1 METDRELASDACVLR
16 AGISPADYAAQLL
29 AIAGATGSSKRSL
42 RSGLGMASNLTVR
55 IKTILNSRTNPKPV
69 KAISGGLITC
79 AVAALVLLVAS
90 LQLVFDSEQRTSAAA
105 SPTPGNPVAESGLQ
119 VPESRQQSEIKTKRA
134 SEKITESRPV
144 TATQGPHKTSNEKSL
159 LLEDN
164 LFPALKGQPPPM
176 LSQTLSFS
184 QNNVSPDFNYGKA
197 AAFDVDLSAGE
208 NATERVMAT
217 VRRFIWD
224 HWARSVR
231 GHLSIQ
237 FSTSGQADRSQSA
250 DKQFFR
256 IVRAS
261 QNFLSI
267 PPEAWRKG
275 ATGSV
280 VSDSNRSLF
289 SFALNFKAPWEQEK
303 LRLAIPADAIALGPL
318 HRMAA
323 AGSKLPWRLDGLWHV
338 NLVGRAEV
346 DQKKPFAPF
355 LIVASAVPKFSDCF
369 IEPNTQGRWNI
380 VLESN
385 SLDFDDQQGLFVQRL
400 RESFDV
406 AEWVYEGAS
415 RNPSSLSGRDSTFG
429 RERLRF
435 RNSVTNHQ
443 TLL

>member
-1 METDRELASDACVLR
+1 
-16 AGISPADYAAQLL
+16 
-29 AIAGATGSSKRSL
+29 
-42 RSGLGMASNLTVR
+42 
-55 IKTILNSRTNPKPV
+55 
-69 KAISGGLITC
+69 
-79 AVAALVLLVAS
+79 
-90 LQLVFDSEQRTSAAA
+90 
-105 SPTPGNPVAESGLQ
+105 VAESGLQ
-119 VPESRQQSEIKTKRA
+119 VPESRQQSEVGTTLD
-134 SEKITESRPV
+134 SEKITESRP
-144 TATQGPHKTSNEKSL
+144 APPTQGPHKTSNEKSL

-164 LFPALKGQPPPM
+164 FFTAALKEQPPLM
-176 LSQTLSFS
+176 LSQTPSLS

-197 AAFDVDLSAGE
+197 AVVDVDLSAGE

-231 GHLSIQ
+231 GNLSIQ
-237 FSTSGQADRSQSA
+237 FSTSGQADQSQPT

-256 IVRAS
+256 IVRAF

-267 PPEAWRKG
+267 PPEAWRKR

-280 VSDSNRSLF
+280 GSDSNRRLF
-289 SFALNFKAPWEQEK
+289 SFAFDFNARWEEQK
-303 LRLAIPADAIALGPL
+303 SSNQLRLAIPADAMALGPL

-323 AGSKLPWRLDGLWHV
+323 AGSKLPWRLDGLWHA

-346 DQKKPFAPF
+346 DQKKPFASF

-385 SLDFDDQQGLFVQRL
+385 SLDFDDQGLFVQRL

-415 RNPSSLSGRDSTFG
+415 RSLSSLSGRDSSFG
-429 RERLRF
+429 SERLRF
-435 RNSVTNHQ
+435 RNSATNHQ